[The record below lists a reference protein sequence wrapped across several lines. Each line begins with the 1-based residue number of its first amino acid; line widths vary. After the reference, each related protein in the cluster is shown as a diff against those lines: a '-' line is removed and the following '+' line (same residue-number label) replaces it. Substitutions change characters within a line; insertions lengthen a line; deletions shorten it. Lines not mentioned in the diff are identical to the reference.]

1 MLKNWGA
8 VTGCDYI
15 NKYIFHWHSNLLTV
29 SVQGALQ
36 NQILRSGG
44 NQVFFSNQHTVF
56 RDNRTSWDN
65 LPSNNFHILKCC
77 FELLEWFKLLLLIL
91 ARLWRAFFNSCFIFF
106 KNHVAN
112 YLSAL
117 TWLWNTK
124 IIFSQDSTY
133 QQLQQP
139 TCNLQRMCSN
149 CGSISPFTD
158 SKTKL
163 VADLS
168 QNCIEFKNCF
178 IYVQN

>member
-1 MLKNWGA
+1 MITLINIFFTGIQICWQCQFKELCRIRFWEVEVIRYFS
-8 VTGCDYI
+8 VT
-15 NKYIFHWHSNLLTV
+15 NM
-29 SVQGALQ
+29 
-36 NQILRSGG
+36 
-44 NQVFFSNQHTVF
+44 F